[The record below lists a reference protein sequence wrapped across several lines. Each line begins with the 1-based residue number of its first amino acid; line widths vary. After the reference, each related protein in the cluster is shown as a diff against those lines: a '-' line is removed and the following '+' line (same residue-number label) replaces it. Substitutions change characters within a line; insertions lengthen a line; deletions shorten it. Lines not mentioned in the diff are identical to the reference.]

1 LASSPVWSK
10 LDDAPHLQKAI
21 VVSEAHNYILEKL
34 RRLAAKDNRPAAMPV
49 GANSYSTLFTF
60 VTRERERIAG
70 SAFSQLSIVAI
81 LEGSKEILSMGRHR
95 RFAAGTVIVLPA
107 GWSGD
112 VVNDPDPQSG
122 IYRAI
127 FITFPDQL
135 ARRATKA
142 FPPARVASQIDL
154 PLDSLLAAAVHH
166 AGEGIAAGGLPT
178 ALIEHRLLEV
188 LMVLG
193 MRGALPGSLETT
205 ADAVRALVRWQ
216 PDRPWTADLIATEL
230 GTSNATLRRRL
241 SREGASLRDVLASE
255 RIALATTLLVE
266 DGLSLREAALAT
278 GYRSPRRFAGRLR
291 SA

>member
-1 LASSPVWSK
+1 MPTEPTRHFAALASSPVWSK

-142 FPPARVASQIDL
+142 FPPAHVASQIDL

-193 MRGALPGSLETT
+193 MRGALPGSPETT

-216 PDRPWTADLIATEL
+216 PDRPWTADLIAAEL

-255 RIALATTLLVE
+255 RIALATTLLAE
-266 DGLSLREAALAT
+266 DGLSLRESACN
-278 GYRSPRRFAGRLR
+278 RPRT
-291 SA
+291 

>member
-1 LASSPVWSK
+1 MAPSPVWSK

-142 FPPARVASQIDL
+142 FPPAHVASQIDL

-166 AGEGIAAGGLPT
+166 AGEGIATGGMPT

-255 RIALATTLLVE
+255 RIALATTLLAE